1 MLRESSK
8 VAGIKVCLASV
19 IDRSDETG
27 LDHGNLLMDF
37 TDELIA
43 RNGKALDQIRNEL
56 TDKLG
61 KRAIVEASVTVATFS
76 MLDRIANAIGIPL
89 EKNMVDMSEDFR
101 GQLGINGYY
110 SAKNTLKNKNLPGS

>member
-8 VAGIKVCLASV
+8 VAGIKVSLASV

-43 RNGKALDQIRNEL
+43 RNGKALVQIRNEL

-101 GQLGINGYY
+101 GQLGINSYY

>member
-8 VAGIKVCLASV
+8 VAGIKVSLASV

-110 SAKNTLKNKNLPGS
+110 SAKNTLKN

>member
-8 VAGIKVCLASV
+8 IAGIKVSLASV

-27 LDHGNLLMDF
+27 LDHGNLLIDF
-37 TDELIA
+37 TDELIG
-43 RNGKALDQIRNEL
+43 RNGKALDQVRNKL

-61 KRAIVEASVTVATFS
+61 KRAIVEASATVATFS

-101 GQLGINGYY
+101 EQLGINGYY
-110 SAKNTLKNKNLPGS
+110 SAKNTLRN